1 MPSPV
6 AIFSR
11 SRYCSPR
18 LRACHVLVVLLLL
31 GLSCSGRTL
40 FGEEPQQRIRLLNLR
55 GEAVVTPL
63 SSWSNESWQV
73 EKPEKREIPME
84 EVVAVDWLSKPVAAL
99 HRRPQVLLVNGDR
112 IALSV
117 ESWDE
122 EALSGTS
129 LVSPDGPLRIPLE
142 FVRGVI
148 LHPLADLNEL
158 ALEMER
164 INSHPAGDD
173 LVALA
178 NGDQVRGQ
186 MLQLE
191 NGSFLFDRD
200 STNVSLARG
209 QIRSLSLN
217 PELSVTPPEIT
228 GGSALLSLTDGS
240 CLTVSNWE
248 RTADRLV
255 GSWLGNV
262 AVEIPIDAIASFR
275 PRVADMQSLADLAP
289 ESYRFVP
296 LLKSAAV
303 ELRRN
308 RNTWGGPLSLAQR
321 PRPEGLGL
329 RSRSETTWRLGG
341 EYKSFIATIGID
353 DAAGNQGSSVCR
365 LIVDGTT
372 VYTSPVL
379 RGGEPPIQIPSID
392 VARAQRLQIVVDF
405 GEEGDVLDL
414 VDVCDAVLLK

>member
-1 MPSPV
+1 M
-6 AIFSR
+6 
-11 SRYCSPR
+11 
-18 LRACHVLVVLLLL
+18 
-31 GLSCSGRTL
+31 
-40 FGEEPQQRIRLLNLR
+40 NLR

-63 SSWSNESWQV
+63 SSWSTESWQV

-84 EVVAVDWLSKPVAAL
+84 EVIAVDWLSKPVAAL
-99 HRRPQVLLVNGDR
+99 HRRPQVLLVNGDL

-129 LVSPDGPLRIPLE
+129 PVSPDGPLRIPLE

-164 INSHPAGDD
+164 IYSHPAGDD

-186 MLQLE
+186 MLRLE

-200 STNVSLARG
+200 STNVSLVRG

-228 GGSALLSLTDGS
+228 GGSTLISLTDGS
-240 CLTVSNWE
+240 CLTVSNWK
-248 RTADRLV
+248 RTADRLM
-255 GSWLGNV
+255 GSWLGSL
-262 AVEIPIDAIASFR
+262 AIEIPIDAIAGFR
-275 PRVADMQSLADLAP
+275 PRGAEMQSLADLAP

-308 RNTWGGPLSLAQR
+308 RNTWGGPLSLGQR
-321 PRPEGLGL
+321 PRPEGLGV

-379 RGGEPPIQIPSID
+379 RGGEPPIQIPSTD
-392 VARAQRLQIVVDF
+392 VARAQRLQIIVDF